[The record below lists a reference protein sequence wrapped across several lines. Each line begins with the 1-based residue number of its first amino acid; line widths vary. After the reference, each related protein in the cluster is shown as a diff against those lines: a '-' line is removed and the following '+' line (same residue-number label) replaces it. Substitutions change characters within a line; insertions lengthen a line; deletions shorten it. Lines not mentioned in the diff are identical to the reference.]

1 VYNGNIVAGMNR
13 SGNVSRSSEQWT
25 TKLGFILATA
35 GSAIGLGAIWKFP
48 YMVGTS
54 GGGAF
59 FFIFLLFTVFIGMP
73 ILLAEF
79 VIGRGSQKDAIGAY
93 QHYAP
98 NSNWHAIG
106 ILGMIGSFILLS
118 FYSVIGGW
126 ILLYLIQTIIG
137 NLSGLTEAE
146 YGQMFTEIIANP
158 LYAVGAQGLFMFL
171 TIYVVARGVQRG
183 IERASKIMM
192 PALFIAFLILIIRSL
207 TLDNISDGLTFFLYP
222 NFENM
227 TSDTILFA
235 LGQSFFSIS
244 VGASVMVTYSS
255 YLGKNEDL
263 PKSALTIVLMNVL
276 ISLLAGLAI
285 FPAVFSFGFEP
296 TEGPGLLFI
305 VLPAVFAQLPFGT
318 FFLFT
323 FLILF
328 LFATLTSAFSMLE
341 IIVASVTKGDRMKR
355 KKVSWLTGL
364 GIFIVGIPAALSY
377 GALEEFTLFN
387 LTMFDLS
394 DFLVS
399 NIILPVGALSISIFV
414 GFKIPRKE
422 LVKEVKAGSS
432 LGVRIFSLWYL
443 LIKYIAPIAI
453 IIVFLDS
460 LGIISF

>member
-1 VYNGNIVAGMNR
+1 
-13 SGNVSRSSEQWT
+13 
-25 TKLGFILATA
+25 
-35 GSAIGLGAIWKFP
+35 
-48 YMVGTS
+48 
-54 GGGAF
+54 
-59 FFIFLLFTVFIGMP
+59 
-73 ILLAEF
+73 
-79 VIGRGSQKDAIGAY
+79 
-93 QHYAP
+93 
-98 NSNWHAIG
+98 
-106 ILGMIGSFILLS
+106 
-118 FYSVIGGW
+118 
-126 ILLYLIQTIIG
+126 
-137 NLSGLTEAE
+137 
-146 YGQMFTEIIANP
+146 MFTEIIANP

-227 TSDTILFA
+227 TSDTFLFS
-235 LGQSFFSIS
+235 LCQSFFSFS

-328 LFATLTSAFSMLE
+328 LFSSLTSFFSLLE
-341 IIVASVTKGDRMKR
+341 FIVASVTIGDRMKR
-355 KKVSWLTGL
+355 KKVSWL
-364 GIFIVGIPAALSY
+364 
-377 GALEEFTLFN
+377 
-387 LTMFDLS
+387 
-394 DFLVS
+394 
-399 NIILPVGALSISIFV
+399 
-414 GFKIPRKE
+414 KIGRASCRE
-422 LVKEVKAGSS
+422 RG
-432 LGVRIFSLWYL
+432 
-443 LIKYIAPIAI
+443 
-453 IIVFLDS
+453 
-460 LGIISF
+460 